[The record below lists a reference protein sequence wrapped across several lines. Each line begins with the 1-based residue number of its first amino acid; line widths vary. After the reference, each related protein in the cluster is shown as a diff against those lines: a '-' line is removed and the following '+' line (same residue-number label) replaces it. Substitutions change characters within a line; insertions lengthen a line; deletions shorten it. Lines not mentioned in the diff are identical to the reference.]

1 MNTIAKC
8 YILWYDDP
16 VQLEVRFLCVLR
28 KGARSSEMKQ
38 NKRIVSYI
46 ITTILIITL
55 FSFLPPVRGFAAV
68 TGEIS
73 AGCTY
78 VYFRE
83 SPGGNIIQDG
93 DGNVIYLHEGHKLT
107 ILDQSN
113 SSWYKV
119 RLKYN
124 GVKYTGYVYA
134 EFITVAGE
142 TKTET
147 TEENGSP
154 VALSDDEFE
163 NAMAAQGFP
172 ESYKSMLR
180 DIHANYPYWEFQAVQ
195 TGIDWNTLV
204 DNEINKRGQIKNL
217 VYCGGYE
224 PHYNWRATA
233 VGYDYQYDKWSPY
246 DGSTWFAAS
255 DELVEYYL
263 DPRTYLYENYIFV
276 FESLSYQ
283 KGVHNKKG
291 VEAVL
296 KGSFMAGTKP
306 TGSSKTYAQIIMEA
320 AEASGVSP
328 YHIASRIR
336 QEVGG
341 GSSAVTGNHS
351 VYPGIYNF
359 YNIGAFDSGDGTAV
373 TKGLQW
379 AASSGSYG
387 RPWTTPAKSIIGGAQ
402 YLGASYISVGQ
413 DTLYT
418 QKFNVT
424 NTGNL
429 FSHQYMTNVQAPASE
444 CLSAYNAYASN
455 NLLGSSMVF
464 KIPVYKNMPDS
475 PVEKPTDQGSPN
487 NWLKSLSVS
496 GYTLTPSF
504 SISMTTDYS
513 LIVSANVK
521 TVTVSAKTVNSK
533 AKVKGTG
540 TLTLKKGTN
549 IARIV
554 VTAEGGAKRTYQ
566 LTVVRGDATQSVN
579 DATIGG
585 GGGGG
590 TTTVTTGGK
599 GDLNGDGKISALDI
613 VRVQRLIV
621 GIDAQTNAMLA
632 AGDINGD
639 GKISALDIVKIQ
651 RHIVGLESIQ

>member
-1 MNTIAKC
+1 MACHGKVFTFSMNRKLLHKSICIFAS
-8 YILWYDDP
+8 LA
-16 VQLEVRFLCVLR
+16 LVL
-28 KGARSSEMKQ
+28 
-38 NKRIVSYI
+38 
-46 ITTILIITL
+46 TL
-55 FSFLPPVRGFAAV
+55 VLVCPPVRSQASV
-68 TGEIS
+68 TGVIS
-73 AGCTY
+73 PGCTY

-83 SPGGNIIQDG
+83 SPGGNIIKDG
-93 DGNVIYLHEGHKLT
+93 NGNVIYLQEGQKMT
-107 ILDQSN
+107 ILDRSN
-113 SSWYKV
+113 GSWYKV
-119 RLKYN
+119 RLKYD
-124 GVKYTGYVYA
+124 GVRYTGYVYA
-134 EFITVAGE
+134 DFITVKRDDESPQTASQE
-142 TKTET
+142 TE
-147 TEENGSP
+147 P
-154 VALSDDEFE
+154 AALSDGDFE
-163 NAMAAQGFP
+163 ASLSNQGFP
-172 ESYKSMLR
+172 ESYKVMLR
-180 DIHANYPYWEFQAVQ
+180 KIHASYPYWEFQAVQ

-233 VGYDYQYDKWSPY
+233 VGYDYQYDRWSPY

-283 KGVHNKKG
+283 RGVHNEKG

-296 KGSFMAGTKP
+296 RGSFMSGTTP
-306 TGSSKTYAQIIMEA
+306 YGSSKTYAKIIMEA

-359 YNIGAFDSGDGTAV
+359 YNIGAFDSADGTAV
-373 TKGLQW
+373 TNGLRW
-379 AASSGSYG
+379 AASGGSYD
-387 RPWTTPAKSIIGGAQ
+387 RPWNTPAKSIIGGAK

-444 CLSAYNAYASN
+444 CLSSYNAYASN
-455 NLLGSSMVF
+455 NLLSSSMVF
-464 KIPVYKNMPDS
+464 KIPVYRNMPDS
-475 PVEKPTDQGSPN
+475 PVDKPSDQGSPN
-487 NWLKSLSVS
+487 NWLKSLTVS
-496 GYTLTPSF
+496 GYSLTPSF
-504 SISMTTDYS
+504 SINTTTEYS
-513 LIVSANVK
+513 LIVSADIK
-521 TVTVSAKTVNSK
+521 SVTVSASPVNAA

-540 TLTLKKGTN
+540 TLKLKKGTN
-549 IARIV
+549 VAKIV
-554 VTAEGGAKRTYQ
+554 VTAEGGATRTYK
-566 LTVVRGDATQSVN
+566 LTIVRGKASSNIN
-579 DATIGG
+579 DVTPGG
-585 GGGGG
+585 GGGGSG
-590 TTTVTTGGK
+590 STAVGGK

-621 GIDAQTNAMLA
+621 GLDSQTDAAVKA
-632 AGDINGD
+632 ADVNGD

-651 RHIVGLESIQ
+651 RHIVGLETIQ